1 MSKLLSPITIGNTT
15 FKNRITISP
24 MCQYSAIDGF
34 ATDWHLVHLGS
45 RAVGGAGLIMQEATA
60 ISQEGRISYRD
71 LGIWKEEQCVKLQ
84 QIVAFLHGQGA
95 KAGIQLAHA
104 GRKAS
109 CEVPWKGGQQIPS
122 NVADG
127 WQSLSASPLPFKD
140 GQEAPLALDQAGIQ
154 QVISDFTAA
163 ATRAIKVGYDVIEIH
178 AAHGYLLHQFYSPLS
193 NQRTDEYG
201 GSFENRVRLVVAV
214 VHAVRQ
220 VWEKEKPLFV
230 RISSTDWTEG
240 GWTIEDSVKL
250 ARILKEAGA
259 DLIDASSGGNVAAAK
274 IPIAPGYQVGF
285 AEQIK
290 KQSGILTGAV
300 GIITTP
306 EQAEA
311 ILEKGQ
317 ADLIFI
323 ARQSLRDAYF
333 PMHAATALQDDLQ
346 WPLQYER
353 AKR

>member
-24 MCQYSAIDGF
+24 MCQYSAVDGF

-60 ISQEGRISYRD
+60 ISPDGRISNGD
-71 LGIWKEEQCVKLQ
+71 LGIWKEEHCVKLQ

-122 NVADG
+122 NAADG
-127 WQSLSASPLPFKD
+127 WQTFSASPLPFKE

-154 QVISDFTAA
+154 QVISDFRAA
-163 ATRAIKVGYDVIEIH
+163 ATRAIQVGYDVIEIH

-250 ARILKEAGA
+250 AMILKEAGA

-274 IPIAPGYQVGF
+274 IPVAPGYQVGF

-290 KQSGILTGAV
+290 KQSGIFTGAV